1 MAISS
6 ISSVTQTA
14 TTGTSTANSTSGNTM
29 GISDQFMTLL
39 LAQLK
44 NQNPMEP
51 MDDSQLLNQM
61 TSLNTLNKLIEI
73 SDKIDSMAS
82 ASQASYAASLI
93 GKMVT
98 TSDEKANIISGLV
111 TSVEFSA
118 GQYSLVIGSQTVDL
132 ENVIQVSEAK
142 I

>member
-1 MAISS
+1 
-6 ISSVTQTA
+6 
-14 TTGTSTANSTSGNTM
+14 
-29 GISDQFMTLL
+29 
-39 LAQLK
+39 
-44 NQNPMEP
+44 MEP